1 VAAGGQATF
10 ACEFNWSSFVGQNAN
25 ITAQVTYGLNNS
37 LLLLFQTSV
46 PYFRISN
53 VTFAD
58 FPLGN
63 PYMNVTVGN
72 SVFSEANATITQ
84 IFIQTQNGTQP
95 IDGTISYPKISPQ
108 GYPLAAGTEQT
119 ITCPWDWSQHVGTN
133 VTVVV
138 QTADGFQASTTLKV

>member
-1 VAAGGQATF
+1 M
-10 ACEFNWSSFVGQNAN
+10 
-25 ITAQVTYGLNNS
+25 
-37 LLLLFQTSV
+37 
-46 PYFRISN
+46 SN

-72 SVFSEANATITQ
+72 SVFSKTNATIVQ

-108 GYPLAAGTEQT
+108 GYPVVAGTEQT
-119 ITCPWDWSQHVGTN
+119 ITCPWDWSQYVGTN

-138 QTADGFQASTTLKV
+138 QTADGFQAPTTLKV